1 VPQQEDTRKPGG
13 QLKPVATKVDKALW
27 DEVKIQAIREG
38 RKIGDV
44 LCDALRYYLKTKSQ
58 HKSID

>member
-1 VPQQEDTRKPGG
+1 MPQREETRKSAG
-13 QLKPVATKVDKALW
+13 QLKPVAAKVDKALW

-44 LCDALRYYLKTKSQ
+44 LDDALRYYLETKSQ
-58 HKSID
+58 RQ

>member
-1 VPQQEDTRKPGG
+1 LTPRQEGRGQSG
-13 QLKPVATKVDKALW
+13 QLKPVAAKVDKALW

-44 LCDALRYYLKTKSQ
+44 LCDALRHYLETQSQ
-58 HKSID
+58 RRRID

>member
-1 VPQQEDTRKPGG
+1 MPQQEETRKTGK

-44 LCDALRYYLKTKSQ
+44 LGDALRYYLKTKSQ
-58 HKSID
+58 HSSVD

>member
-1 VPQQEDTRKPGG
+1 VSQREGKRKPAG
-13 QLKPVATKVDKALW
+13 QLKPVAAKVDKDLW

-44 LCDALRYYLKTKSQ
+44 LGDALRYYLETQSRRQ
-58 HKSID
+58 RVD

>member
-1 VPQQEDTRKPGG
+1 
-13 QLKPVATKVDKALW
+13 VATKVDKALW

-44 LCDALRYYLKTKSQ
+44 LGDALRYYLETQSRRQ
-58 HKSID
+58 RVD